1 MNTAARGPKG
11 RPATGQIEWRRHG
24 TEEPQWYARVTLP
37 SGKRSPWIALDP
49 SIPREDTGRAR
60 ECAKIV
66 SDEARAT
73 GAVPARVHET
83 VREYSKR
90 WLADR
95 QVRVNSIRDDRGR
108 MTHHILPIL
117 GSLDVRTFNRDDVE
131 RFRDHLDKSIER
143 GFTVDAAGTR
153 RTFSWKTAANCWT
166 LLTSMAGDM
175 VNAKKRDMRVRTDN
189 PCRDVR
195 APERGGDKAKQ
206 YLYPSE
212 FLRFVSREN
221 VPLRWRRA
229 VAVAVYTFLRDGELR
244 AMRWQD
250 GDVDLEHGV
259 LSVTRAWNRRTKGI
273 KETKTG
279 HTRRFAIEPALL
291 PLLEAMHEQKSGEGS
306 VVAMASERAMARN
319 LRRWLWK
326 ADVRRPE
333 LHEGSPT
340 RKPLTWHDLRAT
352 GATWMAVR
360 GDDPLKIKQ
369 RCGHTTFSTTE
380 FYIREAEAVREGF
393 GEVFPPLPRC
403 LVDPSGS
410 FGFVSDSDTRRGRN
424 PLFSRGTERGGR
436 DSNPRPPA

>member
-1 MNTAARGPKG
+1 M
-11 RPATGQIEWRRHG
+11 
-24 TEEPQWYARVTLP
+24 V
-37 SGKRSPWIALDP
+37 
-49 SIPREDTGRAR
+49 RAR
-60 ECAKIV
+60 DAAERQAQPMDRTRPIESPARTPAERGSAPRIV

-117 GSLDVRTFNRDDVE
+117 GSLDVCTFNRDDVE

-360 GDDPLKIKQ
+360 GDDPLKSSSAAGT
-369 RCGHTTFSTTE
+369 RRSAPRRSTS
-380 FYIREAEAVREGF
+380 VRLRRSARASARSSRPCRRASSTHPG
-393 GEVFPPLPRC
+393 
-403 LVDPSGS
+403 
-410 FGFVSDSDTRRGRN
+410 VSDSFRIPTRAEGETPCFPGERSGVDGTRTRGLR
-424 PLFSRGTERGGR
+424 R
-436 DSNPRPPA
+436 DRPAL